1 MPSPMLRASYRSSN
15 QMKSLQQ
22 SDEFSFSAEETG
34 TQKDRETRSS
44 PDKLVSDRVRIPTQ
58 LTPRCWSG
66 DHTCRTTAVLYQRFP
81 PHPPPCPGI
90 CHLGTSQIP
99 RGATSLT
106 WKYCAA
112 EASSVRWLNTEYSF
126 FLFQHLFKVFEN
138 ELNSARKKQSCFYT
152 LETTELTAALHKIPT
167 EKILGD

>member
-1 MPSPMLRASYRSSN
+1 MNCLSQLRKRG
-15 QMKSLQQ
+15 L
-22 SDEFSFSAEETG
+22 
-34 TQKDRETRSS
+34 KDRETHPS
-44 PDKLVSDRVRIPTQ
+44 PDNLVSDRARIPTQ
-58 LTPRCWSG
+58 LTSCCWSG
-66 DHTCRTTAVLYQRFP
+66 DHTCRTTAVPCQFFP

-90 CHLGTSQIP
+90 WHLGTNQIP
-99 RGATSLT
+99 CGATSLT

-138 ELNSARKKQSCFYT
+138 ELNSARKKQICFYT
-152 LETTELTAALHKIPT
+152 LETTELTVALHEIPT